1 MSPADDAPSNKE
13 LRSEDHRWALQHEFL
28 AQDPSTGV
36 DPLVLAHV
44 SPAPAAS
51 HVMQTPD
58 GTTLVYKTIGT
69 DDQLPVMFCN
79 GLGGTYRTFGGVFG
93 GLVPEYRII
102 CHDYRGLFE
111 SGRPPKDHSLDVP
124 THADDLFRVM
134 DHAGVEEAVLF
145 GWSMGVQV
153 ALEAY
158 RQHPDRVRAMVFAS
172 GVDGR
177 LLDSVEFVPGASKL
191 ALTGVR
197 LMQRTGGEVA
207 AVLSRAVR
215 TRSVERLARRLNLV
229 GRNSAVTL
237 KHASLLLSSDPA
249 IYWRIVERLHEHSA
263 AEWLDEIDVPVLILH
278 GDSDVLTPVR
288 RGREMLARIP
298 DSEMRVFTGCTHAVV
313 LEFPDRVAKNMC
325 EFLQRRLPVGG

>member
-1 MSPADDAPSNKE
+1 MSRAGDAPSNKE
-13 LRSEDHRWALQHEFL
+13 LRSEDQRWALQHEFL

-36 DPLVLAHV
+36 DPVVLAQVH
-44 SPAPAAS
+44 PAPTAS

-58 GTTLVYKTIGT
+58 GTTLVYKAIGET
-69 DDQLPVMFCN
+69 SQPPVMFCN
-79 GLGGTYRTFGGVFG
+79 GLGGTYRTFAEVFG
-93 GLVPEYRII
+93 GLVPEYRVL

-111 SGRPPKDHSLDVP
+111 SGRPPDNHSLDVP

-134 DHAGVEEAVLF
+134 DHAGVDEAILF

-158 RQHPDRVRAMVFAS
+158 RQHPERVRAMVFAS

-191 ALTGVR
+191 ALAGVR
-197 LMQRTGGEVA
+197 LMQKSGGDVA
-207 AVLSRAVR
+207 NALSRVVR
-215 TRSVERLARRLNLV
+215 SRSVERLARKLNLV

-263 AEWLDEIDVPVLILH
+263 AAWLKEIDVPVLILH

-288 RGREMLARIP
+288 RGTEMLAQIP
-298 DSEMRVFTGCTHAVV
+298 NSEMRVFTGCTHAVV
-313 LEFPDRVAKNMC
+313 LEFPDRVVKNMC
-325 EFLQRRLPVGG
+325 EFLQRRLPVCD